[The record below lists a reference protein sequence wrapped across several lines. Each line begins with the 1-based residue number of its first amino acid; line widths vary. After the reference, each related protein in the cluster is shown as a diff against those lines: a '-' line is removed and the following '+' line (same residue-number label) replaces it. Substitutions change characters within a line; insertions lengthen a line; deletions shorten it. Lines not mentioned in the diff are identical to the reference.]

1 MECLDAFIDRRFP
14 WSLNTSRNVQLQG
27 RIIMSNIV
35 KFPTEK
41 RQQDIL
47 NQDNELFDSIETYV
61 DELASD
67 IVSTLFDD
75 GYAINKDEYIK
86 DVSMM
91 FESLRSLILKMN
103 DLPHSFQYSADILF
117 SENFFYDENQ
127 LCLDFGEDPQ

>member
-1 MECLDAFIDRRFP
+1 
-14 WSLNTSRNVQLQG
+14 
-27 RIIMSNIV
+27 MSNIV